1 VIAAI
6 AAKDAAAA
14 GPAPADAALA
24 HESGRVV
31 AAQSHKKVNRTAKK
45 RPELKDPVPPV
56 GGGTVTHF
64 RCKEC
69 EFTIS
74 RPVYYKNWA
83 RHIKDYHK
91 NDDAGDDDGD
101 VGVDQPEAADA
112 AAGAAADL
120 LVEDDDARPSA
131 AMPPARPAAPA
142 RGLPAPAGAAAMPPA
157 RPAAPARGLPAPAG
171 EARHASRDHPDDV
184 AAMLAARNAGRRPIR
199 ALPDSGSDGSPP
211 AGAAAGAAAEQA
223 AKPKKRSEP
232 KNAEP
237 PAAAPKRGR
246 RNSAGD
252 EGAQIAKPKSK
263 VARQNS

>member
-1 VIAAI
+1 
-6 AAKDAAAA
+6 
-14 GPAPADAALA
+14 
-24 HESGRVV
+24 
-31 AAQSHKKVNRTAKK
+31 
-45 RPELKDPVPPV
+45 
-56 GGGTVTHF
+56 
-64 RCKEC
+64 
-69 EFTIS
+69 
-74 RPVYYKNWA
+74 
-83 RHIKDYHK
+83 
-91 NDDAGDDDGD
+91 
-101 VGVDQPEAADA
+101 
-112 AAGAAADL
+112 
-120 LVEDDDARPSA
+120 
-131 AMPPARPAAPA
+131 M
-142 RGLPAPAGAAAMPPA
+142 PAPAGAAAMPPA

-211 AGAAAGAAAEQA
+211 AGAAAGAAASAGAEQA